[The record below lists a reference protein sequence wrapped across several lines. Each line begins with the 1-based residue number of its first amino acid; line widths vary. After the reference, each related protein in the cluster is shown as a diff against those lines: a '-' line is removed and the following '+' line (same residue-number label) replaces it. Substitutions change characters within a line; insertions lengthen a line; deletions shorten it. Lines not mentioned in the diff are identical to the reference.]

1 MEVLS
6 DGSAD
11 LANVYIAEIGVTI
24 ELPIE
29 IPEECTGP
37 LDDFLRVRGEIELPD
52 PADDIEIA
60 VDLPQ

>member
-24 ELPIE
+24 ELPLE
-29 IPEECTGP
+29 IPCRLPGAAGRIYGP
-37 LDDFLRVRGEIELPD
+37 LGDCPEESV
-52 PADDIEIA
+52 A
-60 VDLPQ
+60 